1 MERKLGVT
9 QARKELA
16 RIIDDV
22 KYKGEN
28 YIIVRH
34 GKPAAAVVPIEVYR
48 RLERERQALFEAIR
62 NVQSA
67 NPEAEPDAV
76 MKDVLDAQQAVRQSS
91 CGE

>member
-1 MERKLGVT
+1 M
-9 QARKELA
+9 QAR
-16 RIIDDV
+16 
-22 KYKGEN
+22 
-28 YIIVRH
+28 H
-34 GKPAAAVVPIEVYR
+34 GQPAAAVVSIEVYR

-76 MKDVLDAQQAVRQSS
+76 MRDVLDAQQAVRQSL

>member
-1 MERKLGVT
+1 MECRLGVT
-9 QARKELA
+9 QARKELG

-22 KYKGEN
+22 RNNGST

-34 GKPAAAVVPIEVYR
+34 GQPAAAVVSMEVYR
-48 RLERERQALFEAIR
+48 RLEREQLAPSDAIR

-76 MKDVLDAQQAVRQSS
+76 MRDVLDAQQAVRQS